1 MRRPDLSAAAAA
13 GGLLVVREGHA
24 ASGGR
29 VVMELVVRVAQ
40 RAAPPGAAN
49 HHSFLPEQPLGPLLP
64 RGRLHGVS
72 VHAALHLGAPEHYCT
87 LLHRLWRATDIVKIL
102 TLIGNFQKKLRRDT
116 ISRDDGLQHARM
128 TSQ

>member
-1 MRRPDLSAAAAA
+1 
-13 GGLLVVREGHA
+13 
-24 ASGGR
+24 
-29 VVMELVVRVAQ
+29 MELVVRVAQ

-116 ISRDDGLQHARM
+116 ISDDGLQHARM